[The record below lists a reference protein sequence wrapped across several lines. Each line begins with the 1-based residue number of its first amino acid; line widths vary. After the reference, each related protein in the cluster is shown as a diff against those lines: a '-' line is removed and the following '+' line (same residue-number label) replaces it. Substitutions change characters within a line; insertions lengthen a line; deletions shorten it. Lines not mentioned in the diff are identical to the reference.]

1 MKRSLLTLTLILAS
15 LAPSTLLASPKGNN
29 VLNLKE
35 SITDDA
41 IIYPESFET
50 DARKLLESWYMKN
63 YTDTDDRYR
72 SSGNPATTDAV
83 IRQRL
88 ADMPTVIDMPF
99 NQIVRSYID
108 RYMERGAACGLAAR
122 AWHLLYAHLR
132 AGTRSRAAPSGAE
145 VSSCHRVGPRPECR
159 VALRGRRSV
168 AVYASG
174 RKRV

>member
-15 LAPSTLLASPKGNN
+15 LAPSTLLAAPKGNN

-108 RYMERGAACGLAAR
+108 RYMERG
-122 AWHLLYAHLR
+122 
-132 AGTRSRAAPSGAE
+132 
-145 VSSCHRVGPRPECR
+145 
-159 VALRGRRSV
+159 RRL
-168 AVYASG
+168 
-174 RKRV
+174 